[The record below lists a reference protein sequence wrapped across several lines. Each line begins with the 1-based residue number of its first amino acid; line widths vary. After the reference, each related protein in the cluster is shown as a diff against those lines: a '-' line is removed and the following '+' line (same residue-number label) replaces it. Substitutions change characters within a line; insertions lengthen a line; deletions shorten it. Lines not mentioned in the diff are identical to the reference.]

1 MSKLANLKSWLTLSD
16 TTQFLSEKLKEN
28 VSQAELF
35 RLAMDGH
42 ITLSIRILEPTM
54 SNIGQAVKADKA
66 ETMMSDQVE
75 WPSYLTIRDLPEK
88 PYVIFT
94 SPKLEHGLFFKKE
107 RFDFVSGIF
116 DLRWGDGVSL
126 ALRNKY
132 QQLTGGAL
140 FDESGLGCYL
150 SDVKGNIYE
159 LLDLRAGKE
168 VMTGSDK
175 EVKANCFATGLPV
188 DSEICARIENLNTL
202 IDKALGHTGN
212 LNHITDTTQ
221 RNSELTSRLDCA
233 KDGEITNA
241 DDYPN
246 GGYIADTSNH
256 KIQEL
261 ANKAAAQ
268 FDRSRTKIPT
278 KKQIAKIIFD
288 GGLVFKKYGEPASQ
302 DYIERQFSAL
312 WLKK

>member
-16 TTQFLSEKLKEN
+16 TTQYLSEKLKEN
-28 VSQAELF
+28 VSQAALF

-75 WPSYLTIRDLPEK
+75 WPSYLTIRVLPEK

-188 DSEICARIENLNTL
+188 DSEICARIENLNLFVDRINQAEEIKTIKNEIASSSIESLCTFNEFKSQLSTVLEKYPIWRSGQSGKVYVGSSLTPWL
-202 IDKALGHTGN
+202 IKEFGMNERVAQTMVPM
-212 LNHITDTTQ
+212 IK
-221 RNSELTSRLDCA
+221 EA
-233 KDGEITNA
+233 FPKD
-241 DDYPN
+241 
-246 GGYIADTSNH
+246 
-256 KIQEL
+256 
-261 ANKAAAQ
+261 
-268 FDRSRTKIPT
+268 F
-278 KKQIAKIIFD
+278 
-288 GGLVFKKYGEPASQ
+288 
-302 DYIERQFSAL
+302 
-312 WLKK
+312 

>member
-16 TTQFLSEKLKEN
+16 ATQYLSEKLKEN
-28 VSQAELF
+28 ISQADLF
-35 RLAMDGH
+35 RFAIDGH
-42 ITLSIRILEPTM
+42 ITLSVRIIHLTM

-66 ETMMSDQVE
+66 ETMMSDQIE
-75 WPSYLTIRDLPEK
+75 WPSYLTLRVLPEK

-126 ALRNKY
+126 TLRNKY

-140 FDESGLGCYL
+140 FDESNVGFYL
-150 SDVKGNIYE
+150 TDAEGNIYE

-175 EVKANCFATGLPV
+175 EVKANCFATSLPV
-188 DSEICARIENLNTL
+188 DSEICARIENLNTF
-202 IDKALGHTGN
+202 IDKALGQTGN
-212 LNHITDTTQ
+212 LNQITDTNQ
-221 RNSELTSRLDCA
+221 RNYELISRLDCA
-233 KDGEITNA
+233 EDGEIMNA
-241 DDYPN
+241 DDYPS
-246 GGYIADTSNH
+246 GCHIADTSNH
-256 KIQEL
+256 NIQEL

-268 FDRSRTKIPT
+268 FKRYRTGTPT

-288 GGLVFKKYGEPASQ
+288 SGLVFKKYGEPADE
-302 DYIERQFSAL
+302 DYIERQFKSL

>member
-16 TTQFLSEKLKEN
+16 TTQYLSEKLKEN
-28 VSQAELF
+28 VSQAALF

-75 WPSYLTIRDLPEK
+75 WPSYLTARVLPEK

-126 ALRNKY
+126 TLRNRY

-140 FDESGLGCYL
+140 FDESGSGCYL
-150 SDVKGNIYE
+150 SDAEGNIYE
-159 LLDLRAGKE
+159 LLGLLAGKE

-188 DSEICARIENLNTL
+188 DSEICARIENLNLFVDQINQAEEIKTINNEIASSSIESL
-202 IDKALGHTGN
+202 STVIDFNQKISDVIEKYPIWRLRQSGRVHIGN
-212 LNHITDTTQ
+212 
-221 RNSELTSRLDCA
+221 RLVPWMLEEF
-233 KDGEITNA
+233 GMN
-241 DDYPN
+241 
-246 GGYIADTSNH
+246 
-256 KIQEL
+256 
-261 ANKAAAQ
+261 
-268 FDRSRTKIPT
+268 
-278 KKQIAKIIFD
+278 
-288 GGLVFKKYGEPASQ
+288 
-302 DYIERQFSAL
+302 ERQVQVILPMIKEAFPEDF
-312 WLKK
+312 

>member
-16 TTQFLSEKLKEN
+16 TTQYLSEKLKEN

-35 RLAMDGH
+35 RLAMDGD

-75 WPSYLTIRDLPEK
+75 WPSYLTIRVLPEK

-126 ALRNKY
+126 TLRNKY

-140 FDESGLGCYL
+140 FDEWGSGCYL
-150 SDVKGNIYE
+150 SDAEGNIYE
-159 LLDLRAGKE
+159 LLGLRAGKE

-188 DSEICARIENLNTL
+188 DSEICARIENLNLFVDQINQAEEIKTINNEIASSSIESL
-202 IDKALGHTGN
+202 RTFNEFKSQLSTVVEKYPIWRLGQSGRV
-212 LNHITDTTQ
+212 HIG
-221 RNSELTSRLDCA
+221 SRLLPWVVDEV
-233 KDGEITNA
+233 GMN
-241 DDYPN
+241 
-246 GGYIADTSNH
+246 
-256 KIQEL
+256 
-261 ANKAAAQ
+261 
-268 FDRSRTKIPT
+268 
-278 KKQIAKIIFD
+278 
-288 GGLVFKKYGEPASQ
+288 
-302 DYIERQFSAL
+302 ERQAQVILPMIKEAFPEDF
-312 WLKK
+312 

>member
-132 QQLTGGAL
+132 QQLTEGAL
-140 FDESGLGCYL
+140 FDESGSGCYL
-150 SDVKGNIYE
+150 SDAEGNVCE
-159 LLDLRAGKE
+159 LLGLRAGKE

-188 DSEICARIENLNTL
+188 DSEICARIENLNLFVDQINQAEEIKTINNEIASSSITETTKRNYEL
-202 IDKALGHTGN
+202 AIGLLTKALADKAGANCG
-212 LNHITDTTQ
+212 TQ
-221 RNSELTSRLDCA
+221 ENPNISGLSELLQQYLPADNVGSLSNKSLSIATLRKRLKA
-233 KDGEITNA
+233 
-241 DDYPN
+241 
-246 GGYIADTSNH
+246 GYDS
-256 KIQEL
+256 
-261 ANKAAAQ
+261 
-268 FDRSRTKIPT
+268 
-278 KKQIAKIIFD
+278 
-288 GGLVFKKYGEPASQ
+288 
-302 DYIERQFSAL
+302 
-312 WLKK
+312 LKNS